1 MSSNMEISPLKSS
14 DRAWTWI
21 AQDFADEVIKC
32 EQFCIRFKTV
42 ELAASFKAAFDTA
55 INIVKETES
64 KVTTSPRVSV
74 TTEERPS
81 SHVAQK
87 GFGSQFMPKAGSW
100 SCTACYVS
108 NTADKLS
115 CVACD
120 TKKPSQIS
128 NSSATPTNA
137 ASNKPTTVQ
146 SPIVSFK
153 ATSNENQFKFGMFGL
168 PLSTQSSPFL
178 TNSTTVFSASATPS
192 VFGGFT
198 FSSSPMINEAEEPD
212 VKDREILVVSTKA
225 KNGPQVSKVN
235 QTTSSPFSGFSF
247 GKSPTSSPSLT
258 VQISD
263 TSRNVTVTN
272 EKPTVPFPGF
282 SPKPFASTV
291 TTFSTNI
298 QSSTINCTGT
308 TDSSLSK
315 MQSMVQNVKPAF
327 SFEPKTSF
335 KTPSVSFADE
345 ALKVSTD
352 LSTSFGTSSVSQP
365 SSNTNRLSTDGSPE
379 EFVPTAEFKPVVPL
393 PALIDTKTGE
403 EEEEKLFEERAKL
416 FRYDTN
422 TKEWKERGTGE
433 LKILYPK
440 NSHKYR
446 ILMRRDQ
453 VLKIC
458 ANHYILPEMKLEAK
472 GDKSWVWFAQDFSE
486 ADLVRE
492 QFAARFK
499 TTDIAK
505 RFQAVFLNCQTKLK
519 EAKLEETVTEDQCKG
534 NSATFDKLVISSS
547 AENVPEPHKEK
558 LKPLSE
564 LFKPD
569 VGTWECKLCYVRN
582 KLGDSKCVSCESP
595 NPSSTAMQKDT
606 VVSSNLTVSS
616 SVINQIGG
624 FGNLFKP
631 QTGSWECKTCY
642 VRNDADKTKCV
653 SCETNKSGSSTTKP
667 FFLFGNSGTTTA
679 SSSNTFGAFKF
690 GSSDSPKP
698 PFSFG
703 TAKTGGEFVFGV
715 RPATQ
720 PATFSFGHSTVSNK
734 ENESVGF
741 KPSSNAASIFGG
753 GAAQKIFGE
762 KNTTSDSS
770 TKFSFGDLA
779 ASREAESGTEG
790 FTFGSPQKYEFSF
803 DGVRPRSPSKGPKS
817 PRSPATPSEADEEDE
832 GDSDADNIYFQPVI
846 PLPPKVCLINN
857 LSCLT

>member
-42 ELAASFKAAFDTA
+42 ELAASFKAAFDKA

-74 TTEERPS
+74 TIEERPS
-81 SHVAQK
+81 SIVAQK

-100 SCTACYVS
+100 SCPACYVS

-115 CVACD
+115 CLACD
-120 TKKPSQIS
+120 
-128 NSSATPTNA
+128 SSATPTNA
-137 ASNKPTTVQ
+137 ASSKLTTVQ

-153 ATSNENQFKFGMFGL
+153 ATSNENQFKFGL
-168 PLSTQSSPFL
+168 PVSTQSSPFL
-178 TNSTTVFSASATPS
+178 TNSAIVSSSSATPS

-198 FSSSPMINEAEEPD
+198 FSSSPMINEAEDPD

-225 KNGPQVSKVN
+225 KNGPQVTKVN

-272 EKPTVPFPGF
+272 EKPTTPFAGF

-291 TTFSTNI
+291 TTFSANI
-298 QSSTINCTGT
+298 QSSTINSTGT

-315 MQSMVQNVKPAF
+315 MQSMVQNVKPVF
-327 SFEPKTSF
+327 SFDPKTSF

-352 LSTSFGTSSVSQP
+352 LSTSFGTTSVSQP
-365 SSNTNRLSTDGSPE
+365 SSIANRLSTDGSPE

-416 FRYDTN
+416 FRYDAN
-422 TKEWKERGTGE
+422 TKEWKERGTGI

-458 ANHYILPEMKLEAK
+458 ANHYILPVMKLEAK

-486 ADLVRE
+486 ADLVQE

-505 RFQAVFLNCQTKLK
+505 RFQAVFLDCQTKLK
-519 EAKLEETVTEDQCKG
+519 EAKLKETVTEDKCKG
-534 NSATFDKLVISSS
+534 NSATFDQLVKSSS
-547 AENVPEPHKEK
+547 AENVPEPHKGK

-569 VGTWECKLCYVRN
+569 VGSWECKLCYVRN
-582 KLGDSKCVSCESP
+582 KSEDNKCVSCESP
-595 NPSSTAMQKDT
+595 NPSSTTSQKGAA
-606 VVSSNLTVSS
+606 VSSNLTVSS
-616 SVINQIGG
+616 SVTNQSGG
-624 FGNLFKP
+624 FGDLFKP

-642 VRNDADKTKCV
+642 VRNNADKTKCV
-653 SCETNKSGSSTTKP
+653 SCETDKSGSSTAKP
-667 FFLFGNSGTTTA
+667 FSLFGNSSTPTT

-690 GSSDSPKP
+690 GSTDSPKP
-698 PFSFG
+698 TFSFG
-703 TAKTGGEFVFGV
+703 TPKTGGDFVFGM

-741 KPSSNAASIFGG
+741 KPSLPATNAASIFGG
-753 GAAQKIFGE
+753 GAQKTFGE
-762 KNTTSDSS
+762 KSNTSDSS
-770 TKFSFGDLA
+770 SKFSFGDLA
-779 ASREAESGTEG
+779 ASREPESGTEG
-790 FTFGSPQKYEFSF
+790 FKFGSPQKYEFSF

-817 PRSPATPSEADEEDE
+817 PRSPATPSDADEEDE
-832 GDSDADNIYFQPVI
+832 DSDADNIYFQPVI

-857 LSCLT
+857 ISTF